1 MPIAT
6 ADLKNVLNF
15 LKTQNDQYSLNLES
29 IIVAGFSAGGHIA
42 TDVGFKKNNPE
53 FPKTLDRDI
62 KIVGVINFSGS
73 VDTQG
78 VIERTFIDSNIEIP
92 NKLGRALFPC
102 EGYET

>member
-42 TDVGFKKNNPE
+42 TDVGF
-53 FPKTLDRDI
+53 
-62 KIVGVINFSGS
+62 
-73 VDTQG
+73 
-78 VIERTFIDSNIEIP
+78 
-92 NKLGRALFPC
+92 
-102 EGYET
+102 